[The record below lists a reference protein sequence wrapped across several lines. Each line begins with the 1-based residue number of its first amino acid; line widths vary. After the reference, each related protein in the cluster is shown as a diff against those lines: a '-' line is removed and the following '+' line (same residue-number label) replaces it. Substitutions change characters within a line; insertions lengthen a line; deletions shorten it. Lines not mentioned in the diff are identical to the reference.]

1 MFKKIKIIIIRFVL
15 YLKIE
20 DLKEEIDELES
31 IIPLYER
38 YGIPTKLS
46 ISRLNSYKN
55 LVRRIELIRLKY

>member
-20 DLKEEIDELES
+20 DLKEEIVELETM
-31 IIPLYER
+31 IPLYEI
-38 YGIPTKLS
+38 YGISTTSS

-55 LVRRIELIRLKY
+55 LVRRIELIRLK

>member
-20 DLKEEIDELES
+20 DLKEEIVELETM
-31 IIPLYER
+31 IPLYEI
-38 YGIPTKLS
+38 YGISTTSS
-46 ISRLNSYKN
+46 ISILNSYKN